1 MVIFPRAEKT
11 DDRRGLGYGPPTTVR
26 QEGQKNVEENRDF
39 NLRSRPK
46 TVKVEV
52 GMQMMGCTEGTGLGL
67 QNPEI
72 VEPMK

>member
-1 MVIFPRAEKT
+1 M
-11 DDRRGLGYGPPTTVR
+11 R

-52 GMQMMGCTEGTGLGL
+52 GMQMMGSEGTGLGL

>member
-1 MVIFPRAEKT
+1 
-11 DDRRGLGYGPPTTVR
+11 VR

-39 NLRSRPK
+39 NLRSRPQ

-67 QNPEI
+67 KNPGI